1 MDLRLFFVCD
11 ELKSYTLET
20 FSKNNFMQVHKWQK
34 QNTLTAV
41 EKELKQQKR
50 ENLSKTLKP
59 LV

>member
-1 MDLRLFFVCD
+1 
-11 ELKSYTLET
+11 
-20 FSKNNFMQVHKWQK
+20 MQVHKWQK